1 MAADIQGT
9 FTPLRSVLYMPSA
22 NERALEKAKS
32 LPCDAIILDLE
43 DSVAPDAKPAARDA
57 ACAAVRSK
65 EYGRR
70 VLIIRVNSMDTQWHE
85 DDLRAACA
93 AGPDAIAVPKVSS
106 GAEVKALV
114 AKMEEYGAPAS
125 TTLWAMV
132 ETPYAMLHAYEIAS
146 ASPRLSV
153 LVMGTNDLVKELY
166 AEHVPGRH
174 SVATGLQLC
183 LLAARAAGK
192 QILDGV
198 YNNVKDPEG
207 FAAECAQGRAM
218 GFDGKTLIHPDQV
231 GPCNEAFAPS
241 DEQVEDAKGLIAAFE
256 DGLAHGKGVSTYKG
270 QLVESLHVA
279 TARKV
284 LATREAIDT
293 LTAQH

>member
-93 AGPDAIAVPKVSS
+93 AGPDAIAVP
-106 GAEVKALV
+106 ELV
-114 AKMEEYGAPAS
+114 AWAWAVNACTSTIAASLAALAAIHLRFAGVAVLAAGAYLLAAWVVRKMPGEPG
-125 TTLWAMV
+125 V
-132 ETPYAMLHAYEIAS
+132 ETPAS
-146 ASPRLSV
+146 S
-153 LVMGTNDLVKELY
+153 
-166 AEHVPGRH
+166 
-174 SVATGLQLC
+174 
-183 LLAARAAGK
+183 
-192 QILDGV
+192 
-198 YNNVKDPEG
+198 
-207 FAAECAQGRAM
+207 
-218 GFDGKTLIHPDQV
+218 
-231 GPCNEAFAPS
+231 
-241 DEQVEDAKGLIAAFE
+241 
-256 DGLAHGKGVSTYKG
+256 
-270 QLVESLHVA
+270 
-279 TARKV
+279 
-284 LATREAIDT
+284 
-293 LTAQH
+293 